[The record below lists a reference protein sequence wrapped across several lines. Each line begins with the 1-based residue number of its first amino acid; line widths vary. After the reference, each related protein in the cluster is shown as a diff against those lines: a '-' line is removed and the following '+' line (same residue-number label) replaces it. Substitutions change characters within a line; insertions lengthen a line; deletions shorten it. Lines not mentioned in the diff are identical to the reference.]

1 MKPSNVEI
9 RPLHRD
15 DFDAVVEIDEKVF
28 DQARPEYY
36 ETN

>member
-9 RPLHRD
+9 RPLGD

-28 DQARPEYY
+28 DQARLDRP
-36 ETN
+36 NC